1 MKEYMTPVEAAR
13 YSGLSVSLLS
23 KMRQK
28 GTGCP
33 YTKLGQSK
41 TKNAIRYKKTDI
53 DEWMDKHKIVT
64 FGGGLR

>member
-1 MKEYMTPVEAAR
+1 MKEYLTPIEAAE

-41 TKNAIRYKKTDI
+41 TKCAIRYRKTDL
-53 DEWMDKHKIVT
+53 DQWMETNKIKT
-64 FGGGLR
+64 IGGA